1 MQRKVDAARR
11 VRSNI
16 AGFDRSHSGRGTSD
30 RHQLLPED
38 SAEDS
43 PNARDL
49 LSSLERR

>member
-16 AGFDRSHSGRGTSD
+16 AGFDRSHSGRGTLD
-30 RHQLLPED
+30 RHQLMSED
-38 SAEDS
+38 TADDS
-43 PNARDL
+43 LDARDL